1 MQDSRLTRRDAAAA
15 VVAAAAAVAA
25 ADKRYNIGIDDFSSR
40 SPRTNAAGTA
50 SDALKFYRSLFNED
64 TARSTRD
71 ALNH

>member
-1 MQDSRLTRRDAAAA
+1 MQDSRLTWRDAAA
-15 VVAAAAAVAA
+15 VVAA

>member
-1 MQDSRLTRRDAAAA
+1 
-15 VVAAAAAVAA
+15 VAAVAA